1 MKSSNSLDINS
12 VKSVA
17 SMIYLSV
24 VGVCVFI
31 IQPGIV
37 QGFVSELGFTP
48 EQAGYAASAELG
60 GEALTTE
67 LLTFLADKLDWR
79 KIALVS

>member
-12 VKSVA
+12 FKSVA
-17 SMIYLSV
+17 SMIYMSV

-31 IQPGIV
+31 IQPGVV

-48 EQAGYAASAELG
+48 EQAGYAASAELWG
-60 GEALTTE
+60 LAITTVALT
-67 LLTFLADKLDWR
+67 FFRCDD
-79 KIALVS
+79 